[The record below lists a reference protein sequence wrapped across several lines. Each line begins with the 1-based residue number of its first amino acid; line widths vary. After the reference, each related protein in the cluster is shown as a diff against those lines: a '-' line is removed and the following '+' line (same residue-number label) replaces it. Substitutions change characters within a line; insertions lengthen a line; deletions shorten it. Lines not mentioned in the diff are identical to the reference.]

1 MSAAST
7 PHKPRKKKR
16 QLVRSNTLTDIAKV
30 QPGSDRIDPEF
41 NLVSFL
47 LPARGKS
54 QWISVPL
61 ILIFTGLFRWC
72 VGIWGYSGQGIP
84 PMHGDFEAQ
93 RHWMEITQHT
103 PPSMW
108 YFYDLPYWGLDYP
121 PLTAY
126 HSWICGKIGTLIN
139 PEWFALYSSRGYES
153 QSLKVY
159 MRATAIVSE
168 YLVYVAALIIFI
180 RHYSRSQGLGTT
192 ASNIALVAILMQ
204 PATMLIDHGH
214 FQYNTVMLGFV
225 IASLSSIYAGRPL
238 WSCIYFVAALGF
250 KQMALYYA
258 PAVFAYLLGSCLSPR
273 LRIGRLLAIAIITIV
288 AFAALLAPLLAGTL
302 YDLYRGFDL
311 PYRPPPPFLA
321 QRRITLDGKTPV
333 GAILLQLSQMVHRIF
348 PFARGVF
355 EDKVAN
361 FWCAL
366 NTVFKLQKIETL
378 IALPRLSAY
387 MTFMSILPGM
397 VILLGCPKP
406 QLLPY
411 AFASS
416 AFGFFLFSFQVHEK
430 SILLPVLP
438 MTLLLGSSK
447 GLSKEYRAWI
457 GFANALAV
465 WTMFPLLRR
474 DGLAIPY
481 TVLTALWTWLLG
493 LPIFSVSCYYD
504 PDLPNVP
511 GRPLAPDELRT
522 PTKIFHW
529 WSYILML
536 FWHLLSAFAKPPD
549 NKPDLWIVVN
559 ACFGCLGFGICY
571 LWCTWKLILE
581 SGLLD
586 DYFEYI
592 ERRVD
597 AALNEADK
605 RVTKYLGEEE
615 TITEEKEDGSADSAS
630 VVATPSS
637 GEKHSKKKGKGR
649 KR

>member
-7 PHKPRKKKR
+7 PHRGRKKKR
-16 QLVRSNTLTDIAKV
+16 QIVRSNTLTDIAKV
-30 QPGSDRIDPEF
+30 LPGSERIEPEF

-47 LPARGKS
+47 IPARGRS
-54 QWISVPL
+54 QWVTIPL
-61 ILIFTGLFRWC
+61 ILIFTGLFRWS
-72 VGIWGYSGQGIP
+72 VGIWGYSGQGMP

-93 RHWMEITQHT
+93 RHWMELTT
-103 PPSMW
+103 NLPTSMW

-126 HSWICGKIGTLIN
+126 HSWICGKIGSLIA
-139 PEWFALYSSRGYES
+139 PEWFELFASRGYES
-153 QSLKVY
+153 DGLKVF
-159 MRATAIVSE
+159 MRATALVSE
-168 YLVYVAALIIFI
+168 YLVYVAALIIFV
-180 RHYSRSQGLGTT
+180 RHYSRSQALGTT
-192 ASNIALVAILMQ
+192 AGNVALVAILMQ
-204 PATMLIDHGH
+204 PATMIIDHGH

-225 IASLSSIYAGRPL
+225 VASLSSIYAGRLL
-238 WSCIYFVAALGF
+238 WSCVYFVAALGF

-258 PAVFAYLLGSCLSPR
+258 PAIFAFLLGSCLSPR
-273 LRIGRLLAIAIITIV
+273 LRVGRLLAIAVVTVI

-321 QRRITLDGKTPV
+321 QRRVTIDSTTPL
-333 GAILLQLSQMVHRIF
+333 GAIILQLSQMVHRIF

-366 NTVFKLQKIETL
+366 NTIFKLKNVEHV

-387 MTFMSILPGM
+387 FTFMSILPSM
-397 VILLGCPKP
+397 SVLVGCPKP

-430 SILLPVLP
+430 SILLPLLP
-438 MTLLLGSSK
+438 MTLLLGSRK

-457 GFANALAV
+457 GFANLLAM
-465 WTMFPLLRR
+465 WTMFPLLKR
-474 DGLAIPY
+474 DGLNIPY
-481 TVLTALWTWLLG
+481 AVLAALWSWLLG
-493 LPIFSVSCYYD
+493 LPVFSVNCYYD

-511 GRPLAPDELRT
+511 GRALAPDELRT

-529 WSYILML
+529 WFYIVML
-536 FWHLLSAFAKPPD
+536 FCHLLAAYAKPPTD
-549 NKPDLWIVVN
+549 KPDLWIVVN
-559 ACFGCLGFGICY
+559 ACVGFIGFGVCY
-571 LWCTWKLILE
+571 LWCTWKLVLE

-592 ERRVD
+592 EMSFNKAVD
-597 AALNEADK
+597 DATQRLD
-605 RVTKYLGEEE
+605 KYLGEEP
-615 TITEEKEDGSADSAS
+615 TTNGEDGSTDSTI
-630 VVATPSS
+630 VVATPGS
-637 GEKHSKKKGKGR
+637 GEKSPR
-649 KR
+649 KRKNKKR